1 MNSALEVPETNPVA
15 KQVYL
20 KAFGAR
26 VPNPYSKE
34 GIMKIVTRHLAAGVY
49 SNMKMDFKKLDI
61 PLTRSNAV
69 DYLTVLQDGLRR
81 QPQNWLVRRTIDAT
95 YFLIDEMRNT

>member
-34 GIMKIVTRHLAAGVY
+34 GIM
-49 SNMKMDFKKLDI
+49 
-61 PLTRSNAV
+61 LTRIRAIQIHRQMVSDLYRFGV
-69 DYLTVLQDGLRR
+69 KPTTDRQRLYLQIRLGCLLPQKRTRKIRR
-81 QPQNWLVRRTIDAT
+81 SIDAID
-95 YFLIDEMRNT
+95 FLLAKVVI